1 MDRNFTRS
9 IQEILASR
17 PDKNCL
23 KRTSNTAKL
32 VGEMKEAALGQNLGT
47 RRKPRA
53 EFSTEFFRLKEG
65 KFNGYTRAS

>member
-1 MDRNFTRS
+1 
-9 IQEILASR
+9 
-17 PDKNCL
+17 
-23 KRTSNTAKL
+23 
-32 VGEMKEAALGQNLGT
+32 MKEAALGQNLGT